1 MRIFALIA
9 TALIASSSSPAVVA
23 KIKLKQFA
31 QPCAAA
37 GGGGAVWVSEFSA
50 PYLLKIDPKTNKVVR
65 KIGIGSG
72 SCGLAYGA
80 GSLWIEDTNSN
91 TVSRVSVASGKRLR
105 AIPVGNQPYDA
116 TFAYGAAWATSYGD
130 GDVERI
136 DPARNAVVK
145 KWKLS
150 SAIGVVGAFG
160 SVWATGLDGVLRIDP
175 ATNEALTTIPVK
187 SGAGWTAASG
197 DAVWVTTGESKLDRI
212 DPQTNEVV
220 ASVQLRG
227 NLGDPAF
234 VGGRMWVPEIRQN
247 DVAIVNPATNALE
260 RRLKVGAGPFVVTE
274 IKGEAWIPSYKG
286 YDIWR
291 VRP

>member
-1 MRIFALIA
+1 MRTLTLIA
-9 TALIASSSSPAVVA
+9 TALVAAGSSPTVVA
-23 KIKLKQFA
+23 KIKLAQFA

-50 PYLLKIDPKTNKVVR
+50 PYLLKINPKTNRVVK

-91 TVSRVSVASGKRLR
+91 TISRVSVAAGKRTK

-116 TFAYGAAWATSYGD
+116 TFAFGSAWTTSYSD

-136 DPARNAVVK
+136 DPAKDAVVK
-145 KWKLS
+145 KWKIS
-150 SAIGVVGAFG
+150 AAIGVVGAFG

-175 ATNEALTTIPVK
+175 ATNAVLATIPVTA
-187 SGAGWTAASG
+187 GAGWTAASS
-197 DAVWVTTGESKLDRI
+197 DAVWVTTGESKLARV
-212 DPQTNEVV
+212 DPQTNAVV

-227 NLGDPAF
+227 NLGDPAIL
-234 VGGRMWVPEIRQN
+234 GGKVWVPEVQQN
-247 DVAIVNPATNALE
+247 DVAIVDPATTTVE
-260 RRLKVGAGPFVVTE
+260 RRLKVGVGPFVVTE

>member
-1 MRIFALIA
+1 MRTLALIA
-9 TALIASSSSPAVVA
+9 TALLASGSAPTVVA
-23 KIKLKQFA
+23 KIKLQQFA

-50 PYLLKIDPKTNKVVR
+50 PYVLKINPRTNKVVK

-91 TVSRVSVASGKRLR
+91 TISRVSVATGRRIK

-116 TFAYGAAWATSYGD
+116 TFAYGSAWTTSYSD
-130 GDVERI
+130 GDLERI
-136 DPARNAVVK
+136 DPAKNAAVR

-175 ATNEALTTIPVK
+175 ATNAVLATIPVRA
-187 SGAGWTAASG
+187 GAGWTAASS
-197 DAVWVTTGESKLDRI
+197 DAIWVTTGESKLARI
-212 DPQTNEVV
+212 DPQTNELV
-220 ASVQLRG
+220 ASLQLRG

-234 VGGRMWVPEIRQN
+234 VGGKVWVPEVQLN
-247 DVAIVNPATNALE
+247 DVAIVEPAANTIE

-291 VRP
+291 VKP

>member
-1 MRIFALIA
+1 MRILALIA
-9 TALIASSSSPAVVA
+9 TALLASASSPTVIA
-23 KIKLKQFA
+23 KIRLKEFA

-37 GGGGAVWVSEFSA
+37 GAGGAVWVSEFSA
-50 PYLLKIDPKTNKVVR
+50 PYLLKINPKTNKVVK
-65 KIGIGSG
+65 KIAIGSG
-72 SCGLAYGA
+72 SCGLGYGA
-80 GSLWIEDTNSN
+80 GSLWIEDTNSS

-116 TFAYGAAWATSYGD
+116 TFAYGAAWTTSYSD
-130 GDVERI
+130 GDLERI
-136 DPARNAVVK
+136 DPVRNAVVK
-145 KWKLS
+145 KWRLG

-160 SVWATGLDGVLRIDP
+160 SVWATGLDGVLRVDP
-175 ATNEALTTIPVK
+175 ATNATLTTIPVQA
-187 SGAGWTAASG
+187 GAGWTAAS
-197 DAVWVTTGESKLDRI
+197 DNAVWVTTGESKLARI

-234 VGGRMWVPEIRQN
+234 VGGKIWVPEIQQN
-247 DVAIVNPATNALE
+247 DVAIVDPATNTFDK
-260 RRLKVGAGPFVVTE
+260 RLKVGAGPFVVTA